1 MQMSRIAKITAMF
14 VISLSVFG
22 IFGAMPVKADYT
34 YTPVLIGVTTTR
46 SYTQTLNGQSGTNSD
61 PNWPGT
67 ATATLWFNS
76 TDGQTKNQN
85 ASVIGASTQVG
96 AYPAC
101 ATPIMVFKNTGTV
114 TQNLNVIL
122 NNTVT
127 GLVFFYNASFK
138 SGSTS
143 GTMNA
148 TINTFNGAGSTFVS
162 ALGLN
167 NETNLCIWGNFT
179 GVNGGQYQTQFN
191 FSSS

>member
-1 MQMSRIAKITAMF
+1 MQMSRIAKTAAMF
-14 VISLSVFG
+14 VICLSVFG
-22 IFGAMPVKADYT
+22 ILGATPVKADYT
-34 YTPVLIGVTTTR
+34 YTPVVIGVTTTK

-114 TQNLNVIL
+114 VETLNVVQ
-122 NNTVT
+122 NNTVA

-138 SGSTS
+138 SGSST
-143 GTMNA
+143 GTMNT
-148 TINTFNGAGSTFVS
+148 TINAFNGAGSTFVTG
-162 ALGLN
+162 LGLN
-167 NETNLCIWGNFT
+167 NETSMCIWANFT
-179 GVNGGQYQTQFN
+179 GVAGGQYQTQFN